1 MSTRKLEDIASNLE
15 DMSETIEEIRT
26 ETEARPDVAEVAEKL
41 DALQA
46 DMTRAA
52 DRIDESLEDL
62 DPESRDASGPA
73 SHD

>member
-26 ETEARPDVAEVAEKL
+26 ETDARPDVSERL

-46 DMTRAA
+46 EMNRTA

-62 DPESRDASGPA
+62 DPESRDPRGPA

>member
-26 ETEARPDVAEVAEKL
+26 DTEARPDVAERL

-62 DPESRDASGPA
+62 DPVPGDPSGPA
-73 SHD
+73 SED